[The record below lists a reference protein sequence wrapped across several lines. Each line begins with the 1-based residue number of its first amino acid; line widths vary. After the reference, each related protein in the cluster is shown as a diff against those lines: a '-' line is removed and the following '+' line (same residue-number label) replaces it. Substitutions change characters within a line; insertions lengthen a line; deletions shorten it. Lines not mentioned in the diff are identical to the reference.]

1 MSEVYRG
8 RDTVLGRLVA
18 VKMLTAQA
26 CRNEDTRA
34 RFLLEARV
42 SSGIS
47 HPNIITTYDYGEL
60 DGLPY
65 MVLEFLTGRTLKE
78 VLAAGESREKGAG
91 EKGAGEKGA
100 GETID
105 LRKRVFM
112 AAQLARAL
120 AHVHSL
126 KLVHRD
132 IKPDNVHVD
141 SEWRVKLMDFG
152 VVKTEDITLTQA
164 GYALG
169 TPHYVAPEIV
179 LGQAVT
185 PLVDVYSFGVLLYEV
200 LSGRR
205 AIQAD
210 TVERIFFL
218 ILNEPL
224 DFAPLS
230 AAGVPEE
237 LQAIVRGVT
246 AREPKDR
253 TPSMAVAAEQLEAWL
268 DANPTQK
275 TLATQAALPDTQ
287 SKRRVQLD
295 NRLLAALVA
304 LSIVLAALLFFMMS
318 NANPLTAREPQ
329 RVEDAAGDMVFIPA
343 GSFPQGAN
351 RSPANVAAFFL
362 DVTEVTNEEYEE
374 FCTATKHPLP
384 EGFKSGSPGMPIV
397 NITITD
403 AQAFAKW
410 ANKRLPTALEW
421 EKAARGIDGR
431 SYPWGPAADTRKAN
445 VKDNP
450 DESWHTVVSA
460 DAFRHGRGPY
470 THAQLVGNV
479 KEFTADTVAPTVLAM
494 RSFANLLS
502 PPPTAD
508 ELWYVVKG
516 GSFQSLLVESN
527 PEVIEVIPARFKA
540 PDLGFRCA
548 RDPK

>member
-18 VKMLTAQA
+18 VKMLTAQS

-47 HPNIITTYDYGEL
+47 HPNIITTFDYGEM
-60 DGLPY
+60 DGLPF
-65 MVLEFLTGRTLKE
+65 MVLEYLTGRTLKE
-78 VLAAGESREKGAG
+78 VLASPEE
-91 EKGAGEKGA
+91 
-100 GETID
+100 IP
-105 LRKRVFM
+105 LRKRVSI

-141 SEWRVKLMDFG
+141 AEWRVKLMDFG
-152 VVKTEDITLTQA
+152 VVKTDDVNLTQA

-200 LSGRR
+200 LTGRR

-224 DFAPLS
+224 DFAPLI
-230 AAGVPEE
+230 AAGIPEE

-246 AREPKDR
+246 ARQPSER
-253 TPSMAVAAEQLEAWL
+253 TQSMAEAAAQLEAWL
-268 DANPTQK
+268 EGSPTQK
-275 TLATQAALPDTQ
+275 TLVDQSAMPALQ
-287 SKRRVQLD
+287 HKRRVHLN
-295 NRLLAALVA
+295 NRLLAALMAVS
-304 LSIVLAALLFFMMS
+304 LVLASAVAYLMM
-318 NANPLTAREPQ
+318 NANPLTAREPK
-329 RVEDAAGDMVFIPA
+329 RLEDAAGDMVLIPA
-343 GSFPQGAN
+343 GPSAQGSN
-351 RSPANVAAFFL
+351 RSSVNVPAFFL
-362 DVTEVTNEEYEE
+362 DVTEVTNEDYEE
-374 FCTATKHPLP
+374 FCKVTQRPLP
-384 EGFKSGSPGMPIV
+384 EGYKTGSPGLPIV
-397 NITITD
+397 NVTIDD
-403 AQAFAKW
+403 AMAFAKW
-410 ANKRLPTALEW
+410 AKKRLPTAQEW
-421 EKAARGIDGR
+421 EKAARGADGR
-431 SYPWGPAADTRKAN
+431 TYPWGHAPDTHKAN

-450 DESWHTVVSA
+450 DDSWHHVVSA

-470 THAQLVGNV
+470 THIQMVGNV
-479 KEFTADTVAPTVLAM
+479 KEFTADTIAPTVLGM
-494 RSFANLLS
+494 RNFASILT
-502 PPPTAD
+502 PPPTAE

-516 GSFQSLLVESN
+516 GSFQSMLAESN
-527 PEVIEVIPARFKA
+527 PEVIEVIPARYKSM
-540 PDLGFRCA
+540 DLGFRCA
-548 RDPK
+548 RDAK

>member
-26 CRNEDTRA
+26 CTNDDTRA

-60 DGLPY
+60 DGVPY

-78 VLAAGESREKGAG
+78 VLAARE
-91 EKGAGEKGA
+91 A

-152 VVKTEDITLTQA
+152 VVKTEDVTLTQA
-164 GYALG
+164 GFALG

-200 LSGRR
+200 LTGRR

-224 DFAPLS
+224 DFAPLI
-230 AAGVPEE
+230 AAGIPEE

-253 TPSMAVAAEQLEAWL
+253 TPSMAEAATQLEAWL

-275 TLATQAALPDTQ
+275 TLVAQAALPAGHT
-287 SKRRVQLD
+287 KRRLHLN
-295 NRLLAALVA
+295 NRLLAAVVA
-304 LSIVLAALLFFMMS
+304 VSIVLASAVVYLLV

-329 RVEDAAGDMVFIPA
+329 RMEDPTGDMVLIPA
-343 GSFPQGAN
+343 GPSPQGAN
-351 RSPANVAAFFL
+351 RSPANVAAFFF
-362 DVTEVTNEEYEE
+362 DVTEVTNEDYEE
-374 FCTATKHPLP
+374 FCNATQRPLP
-384 EGFKSGSPGMPIV
+384 PGFQAGTPGMPIV
-397 NITITD
+397 NVTIAD
-403 AQAFAKW
+403 AMAFAKW
-410 ANKRLPTALEW
+410 AKKRLPTAQEW
-421 EKAARGIDGR
+421 EKAARGAEGR
-431 SYPWGPAADTRKAN
+431 AYPWGPAADTRKAN

-450 DESWHTVVSA
+450 DDTWHHVVSA

-470 THAQLVGNV
+470 THVQLIGNV
-479 KEFTADTVAPTVLAM
+479 KEFTADTIAPTVLAM
-494 RSFANLLS
+494 RNFANLVT
-502 PPPTAD
+502 PPPTAE

-516 GSFQSLLVESN
+516 GSFQSLLAESN
-527 PEVIEVIPARFKA
+527 PEVIEVIPARYTS

-548 RDPK
+548 RDAK